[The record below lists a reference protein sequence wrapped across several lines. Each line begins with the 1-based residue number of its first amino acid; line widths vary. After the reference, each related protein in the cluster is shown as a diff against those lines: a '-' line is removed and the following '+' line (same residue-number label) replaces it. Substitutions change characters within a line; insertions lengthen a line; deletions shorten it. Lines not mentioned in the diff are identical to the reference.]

1 MAWDRT
7 LALQQGFGVEMN
19 RLGTVV
25 NSFHRLGNPNGSIQP
40 YILHW
45 LQVRAWGVK
54 INVSAIARAQLYD
67 VDSVY
72 KLLLMEQL
80 EEPSLL
86 EPLPTDP
93 DGTAAY

>member
-1 MAWDRT
+1 M
-7 LALQQGFGVEMN
+7 EKN

-25 NSFHRLGNPNGSIQP
+25 NSFHQLGNPNGSVQP
-40 YILHW
+40 YIDQGL
-45 LQVRAWGVK
+45 GCK
-54 INVSAIARAQLYD
+54 NVSTIAWAQPD
-67 VDSVY
+67 DNASIN

-80 EEPSLL
+80 EEPSEL

>member
-1 MAWDRT
+1 M
-7 LALQQGFGVEMN
+7 EEN

-25 NSFHRLGNPNGSIQP
+25 NSFHQLGNPSGSVLP
-40 YILHW
+40 YIHHW
-45 LQVRAWGVK
+45 MHVKAWGVK

-72 KLLLMEQL
+72 KLLLMKQL
-80 EEPSLL
+80 EEPSEL

-93 DGTAAY
+93 DGTAAYRHKKDWGGKER